1 MKKDVA
7 FIFITLLFLLAFP
20 LVLAD
25 TNNTQI
31 NNGFSCLNAKIGS
44 NCPSLAIGEKIFSS
58 LATGQCTS
66 QLESSESSDGCF
78 PSGSCD
84 IKTTSQAL
92 LALKNSGRP
101 IDKPT
106 TWLLS
111 QKIPTSNIDWY
122 LQIDPSA
129 ASTCTISYSG
139 NSPYTITVNDDKTL
153 SGSAG
158 SCLSV
163 SPNGYWL
170 LVSPTSSCYGI
181 NFSISCDQPFKT
193 TTLYQRQG
201 YPTIYVSSSLNSAS
215 SGGTLKNS
223 VDSSCFGGTSCDYE
237 SSLWAALALD
247 SAGKDISSFIPYL
260 TVFADD
266 AQNQQYIPYSF
277 LYSLTSSSDF
287 LNKLLAMQKTVNGQ
301 NYWDQKSING
311 QYYDT
316 ALALL
321 PLQSTTS
328 PQKTSAVN
336 WLLSVQGSDGCWNS
350 GNILDTAFILY
361 SIAGSKAT
369 SQVSTTGCTASGYYC
384 MSSSSCTQAGGS
396 TLSSYTCPAAYSCCN
411 KQLVTPTCS
420 AQSGVICSSGQICQ
434 GGSTTT
440 ASDTTS
446 AQTCCIGG
454 SCAAQPTASACELAS
469 KSCRNSC
476 LSGEQIAVESCTLGN
491 EVCCEPAS
499 QGNGTVW
506 IILLIILIVLVL
518 LGIIFRKKL
527 RVLWMRIKSKFKK
540 GSGSPAQAPPR
551 SPPPFRPQPSMGF
564 QRRPLMIPPH
574 KVPPQQRP
582 TEVNDV
588 LKRLKEIGK

>member
-1 MKKDVA
+1 MKKGVV
-7 FIFITLLFLLAFP
+7 FIFITLLFLFAFP

-31 NNGFSCLNAKIGS
+31 NNGFSCLTTKIGS
-44 NCPSLAIGEKIFSS
+44 NCPSLPIGEKIFSS

-66 QLESSESSDGCF
+66 QLESSESSNGCF

-101 IDKPT
+101 IDKPVS
-106 TWLLS
+106 WLLS

-129 ASTCTISYSG
+129 ASSCTVSYSG
-139 NSPYTITVNDDKTL
+139 NSPYTIDVNDDKTL
-153 SGSAG
+153 SGAAG

-201 YPTIYVSSSLNSAS
+201 YPTIYVSTSLNSAS
-215 SGGTLKNS
+215 AGGTLKNS
-223 VDSSCFGGTSCDYE
+223 VDSSCFSTGSTCDYE
-237 SSLWAALALD
+237 SSLWAAMALD
-247 SAGKDISSFIPYL
+247 SAGKDVSSFIPYL

-266 AQNQQYIPYSF
+266 EQNQQYIPYSF

-287 LNKLLAMQKTVNGQ
+287 LNKLLAMQKTANGL
-301 NYWDQKSING
+301 NYWDQKSTNG

-321 PLQSTTS
+321 PLQSTSST
-328 PQKTSAVN
+328 QKTSAVN
-336 WLLSVQGSDGCWNS
+336 WLLSVQGTDGCWNS

-361 SIAGSKAT
+361 SLSGSRAT
-369 SQVSTTGCTASGYYC
+369 SPTTSCTTAGYYC
-384 MSSSSCTQAGGS
+384 ISSSSCTQVGGNPLPS
-396 TLSSYTCPAAYSCCN
+396 YSCPVPTSCCS
-411 KQLVTPTCS
+411 QQIITPKCS
-420 AQSGVICSSGQICQ
+420 DQSGVICSSGLICQ
-434 GGSTTT
+434 GGSTQT
-440 ASDTTS
+440 ASDTLS
-446 AQTCCIGG
+446 GQTCCVGG
-454 SCAAQPTASACELAS
+454 SCAAQPSASACELAS
-469 KSCRNSC
+469 KSCRDSSC
-476 LSGEQIAVESCTLGN
+476 LNGEQISGESCTLGS
-491 EVCCEPAS
+491 EVCCEPKT
-499 QGNGTVW
+499 QGNGIVW
-506 IILLIILIVLVL
+506 IILLIVLIVLVL
-518 LGIIFRKKL
+518 LGIVFRKKL
-527 RVLWMRIKSKFKK
+527 RVLWLRIKSKFKK
-540 GSGSPAQAPPR
+540 GPSSPAQAPPR
-551 SPPPFRPQPSMGF
+551 GPPPFRPQPSMGF
-564 QRRPLMIPPH
+564 QRRPQMIPPH